1 VSESFVFSKISP
13 INSIINPDTEE
24 KEYLDKMAPFSFFDF
39 LKNINANLSPL
50 QLNDLY
56 VDYIKKWNLQKK
68 NTEEESNNVIQDRY
82 LSLLKDITLKYST
95 LDEKRFLSNIDFND
109 PCDLDIIIPFYSKKI
124 REVCDF
130 YSQKRENLKFK
141 IEKNKI
147 KGIPVSL
154 EKAVYETITDVVFSD
169 VMEIGTYQ
177 KLVDERDLLT
187 DLNIEI
193 EELYD
198 LYTSYL
204 DNHPDE
210 SYTTYEVKTEL
221 RKRLFSANLN
231 SIDANIFINFDKA
244 VTNQLFEN
252 VRVFLTELG
261 RIFTINYDLNSVN
274 LNCKPDEKLFDLV
287 SNNKPKAERLV
298 KLKGDLIK
306 KYIGCDFYYITT
318 GTTITDVT
326 SAVLFKADNPSGN
339 LLNRHFPTTATIEE
353 ESDLQSCRRIGL
365 FFTPEKNGILYYSVP
380 DKKYKIDESKL
391 EANKLY
397 IFPDPN
403 RYGNTVGLS
412 RVFDTEYPLIH
423 IADYSRSIKN
433 ESCFSVEGDIN
444 SNPFSQ
450 DFYAYFS
457 KNQLHNNLTTNE
469 KGLKTNFSELY
480 DKGVLV
486 KWGTDIYGN
495 QYGLFKNKSKSNLV
509 DKTTITSL
517 SVDVCEYYDGG
528 VIRFFQNGKLP
539 EPVLMGDP
547 KWVDPNVYSSDYY
560 YNIGIEGSVGG
571 YYEGMMERG
580 LSGANSSFKPDFNNN
595 YILSSLKYKEFDA
608 GFITDTC
615 EETFDFETQTKFVL
629 NERLTT
635 GFTVTSN
642 NVEDDNQNFY
652 DLNKSYGTMYVRDV
666 VSGEVKTL
674 LNALSVQFESKY
686 NDDFSEILDFNI
698 FNDFIWIR
706 TKNNLIFEKIKYE
719 ENNFVYS
726 GTSNNSFDTGYIDG
740 FMYNVSNPFIFEKG
754 DYSMVATLSVS
765 GQESNNFYI
774 IPTIYKIDYN
784 TCNKTKINSSIELSF
799 YKNDSKFNDIKLF
812 RINQPILTYNSRNNL
827 YCVLAT
833 VEDENEFSYIYQIK
847 FTYNG
852 SEISNQDIKFYNF
865 SGTEVFKTINFA
877 DNPSFAGNGMTI
889 TDINTNASKNFN
901 QGILTFS

>member
-1 VSESFVFSKISP
+1 
-13 INSIINPDTEE
+13 
-24 KEYLDKMAPFSFFDF
+24 
-39 LKNINANLSPL
+39 
-50 QLNDLY
+50 
-56 VDYIKKWNLQKK
+56 
-68 NTEEESNNVIQDRY
+68 
-82 LSLLKDITLKYST
+82 
-95 LDEKRFLSNIDFND
+95 
-109 PCDLDIIIPFYSKKI
+109 
-124 REVCDF
+124 
-130 YSQKRENLKFK
+130 
-141 IEKNKI
+141 
-147 KGIPVSL
+147 
-154 EKAVYETITDVVFSD
+154 
-169 VMEIGTYQ
+169 
-177 KLVDERDLLT
+177 
-187 DLNIEI
+187 
-193 EELYD
+193 
-198 LYTSYL
+198 
-204 DNHPDE
+204 
-210 SYTTYEVKTEL
+210 
-221 RKRLFSANLN
+221 
-231 SIDANIFINFDKA
+231 
-244 VTNQLFEN
+244 
-252 VRVFLTELG
+252 
-261 RIFTINYDLNSVN
+261 
-274 LNCKPDEKLFDLV
+274 
-287 SNNKPKAERLV
+287 
-298 KLKGDLIK
+298 
-306 KYIGCDFYYITT
+306 
-318 GTTITDVT
+318 
-326 SAVLFKADNPSGN
+326 
-339 LLNRHFPTTATIEE
+339 
-353 ESDLQSCRRIGL
+353 
-365 FFTPEKNGILYYSVP
+365 
-380 DKKYKIDESKL
+380 
-391 EANKLY
+391 
-397 IFPDPN
+397 
-403 RYGNTVGLS
+403 
-412 RVFDTEYPLIH
+412 
-423 IADYSRSIKN
+423 
-433 ESCFSVEGDIN
+433 
-444 SNPFSQ
+444 
-450 DFYAYFS
+450 
-457 KNQLHNNLTTNE
+457 
-469 KGLKTNFSELY
+469 
-480 DKGVLV
+480 
-486 KWGTDIYGN
+486 
-495 QYGLFKNKSKSNLV
+495 
-509 DKTTITSL
+509 L